1 MFGLLLAIIYIS
13 FISLGLPD
21 SLLGSAWPLM
31 VEEFSV
37 PLSYMGII
45 SVIISAGTVASSLF
59 SERVT
64 RRIGTG
70 RVTAISVFLTA
81 IGLLGFALSNSFALL
96 CVFAV
101 PYGIG
106 AGAVDASL
114 NNYVAI
120 HYASRQMS
128 WLHCCW
134 GVGASIGPYIMS
146 SAIGMGKGW
155 QMGYGV
161 ISGIQLALCLA
172 LFLALPLWKKVGDG
186 EGLTEQKSNIGLRGA
201 LKIKG
206 VKPAM
211 LAFFCYCALESTAGL
226 WASSYLVD
234 CRGVDAQTAAGFA
247 SLFYLGIT
255 AGRFASG
262 FFANRVGDKNMVR
275 LGCSV
280 IVLGL
285 ALIALPLENSILAL
299 VGLVTVGVGAAPI
312 FPSLIHA
319 TPTSFGNEAS
329 HTVVGMQMASAYVGI
344 LMAPMIFGLIADNV
358 NIALYPF
365 FMLTFA
371 LALTASTE
379 AVNRIVKSNKSN
391 L

>member
-37 PLSYMGII
+37 PVSYMGII
-45 SVIISAGTVASSLF
+45 SVIISAGTVLSSLF
-59 SERVT
+59 ADKIT

-81 IGLLGFALSNSFALL
+81 IGLLGFAFSNSFLLL

-120 HYASRQMS
+120 HYASRHMS
-128 WLHCCW
+128 WLHCFW

-146 SAIGMGKGW
+146 AAIGIGKGW
-155 QMGYGV
+155 QIGYGI
-161 ISGIQLALCLA
+161 ISGIQLALCLV
-172 LFLALPLWKKVGDG
+172 LFLTLPLWRRG
-186 EGLTEQKSNIGLRGA
+186 EGEESARNGADIGVLGA
-201 LKIKG
+201 LRIKG
-206 VKPAM
+206 VGYA
-211 LAFFCYCALESTAGL
+211 LVSFFCYCAFEATAGL
-226 WASSYLVD
+226 WASSYLVTH
-234 CRGVDAQTAAGFA
+234 RGVSVELAAAFS

-255 AGRFASG
+255 VGRFASG
-262 FFANRVGDKNMVR
+262 FIANRVGDKNMVR
-275 LGCSV
+275 AGCAV
-280 IVLGL
+280 IIFGL
-285 ALIALPLENSILAL
+285 ALIALPTEGSVFAL
-299 VGLVTVGVGAAPI
+299 IGLVLSGIGAAPV

-319 TPTSFGNEAS
+319 TPDNFGKENS
-329 HTVVGMQMASAYVGI
+329 HAIVGIQMASAYVGI
-344 LMAPMIFGLIADNV
+344 LLAPMLFGIFAEYISV
-358 NIALYPF
+358 SLYPF
-365 FMLTFA
+365 FMLVFA
-371 LALTASTE
+371 LALTLSSE
-379 AVNRIVKSNKSN
+379 AINATVKSNKN
-391 L
+391 KI